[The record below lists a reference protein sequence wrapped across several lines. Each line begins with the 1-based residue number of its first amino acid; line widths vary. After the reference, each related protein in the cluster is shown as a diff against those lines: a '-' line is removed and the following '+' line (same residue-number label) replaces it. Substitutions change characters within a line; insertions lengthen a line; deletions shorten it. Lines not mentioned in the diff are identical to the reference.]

1 MLGAIG
7 SAMAVTVRGCSHLSR
22 RVTAV
27 GVVNEDVARTC
38 HTMWDLERVIPVSLD
53 KYTKETPTDAD
64 PRVPVVRTFDGF
76 VREHGRR
83 LVGLAYTLSGSRSAA
98 EDLAQEAL
106 LAAYRRWDEVSQ
118 MDDPAAWVR
127 RVVANRAVSHIRRR
141 VSEAKGLA
149 RLGLERPRLD
159 APPLSTET
167 EAIWAEVRRLPRRQ
181 RQVIAL
187 RYYDQLSM
195 SEIADV
201 LGCSKE
207 SVNTHM
213 RRARTTLARRLPE
226 GDVT

>member
-1 MLGAIG
+1 MH
-7 SAMAVTVRGCSHLSR
+7 VR
-22 RVTAV
+22 RVT
-27 GVVNEDVARTC
+27 G
-38 HTMWDLERVIPVSLD
+38 VSLD
-53 KYTKETPTDAD
+53 EETRETPIEAD
-64 PRVPVVRTFDGF
+64 HRVPVVRTFDGF
-76 VREHGRR
+76 VREHDRR
-83 LVGLAYTLSGSRSAA
+83 LVGLAYTLSGSRSVA
-98 EDLAQEAL
+98 EDLAQDAL
-106 LAAYRRWDEVSQ
+106 LAAYKRWDEVSQ

-127 RVVANRAVSHIRRR
+127 RVVANRAVSHVRRR
-141 VSEAKGLA
+141 VSEAKGLV
-149 RLGLERPRLD
+149 RLGLERPKAD
-159 APPLSTET
+159 VPSLSAGT

-207 SVNTHM
+207 SVNTHL